1 MVCLG
6 FHFLKNDPSEI
17 VQSMHKKLYRPESV
31 IGEISAFGW
40 YWLLLLGCLIISNFI
55 SPSPVALGNRRF
67 FLPHQLHCRPKAPKD
82 KNACRLCEQRPRWR
96 PGRRQR
102 GPSSL
107 QRGVSRGR
115 FDGHSSSLASLFLYS
130 SISLF
135 IPHTFRFQLSYIVH
149 QIAA

>member
-1 MVCLG
+1 LV

-67 FLPHQLHCRPKAPKD
+67 FS
-82 KNACRLCEQRPRWR
+82 
-96 PGRRQR
+96 
-102 GPSSL
+102 PSSTAL
-107 QRGVSRGR
+107 PTKSAEGR
-115 FDGHSSSLASLFLYS
+115 ER
-130 SISLF
+130 
-135 IPHTFRFQLSYIVH
+135 PQTV
-149 QIAA
+149 